1 MSQIF
6 LCLFTVRRNARH
18 LRPSPTPA
26 RHLRPYIA
34 RPVASQPGGGGGL
47 NLVGWNTR
55 RTPPWTLSAWRHQFE
70 KRPHSWT
77 FTSTPPWTLPV
88 WRHQFEK
95 RPHSWTFTST
105 PPWTLPVWRHQFEKR
120 PHSWTFTSTPP
131 WTLPVWRH
139 QFEKRPHSWTFTST
153 PPLDIA
159 RVTSST
165 YSKGGTKLLKGGTK
179 LLKGGTKLLKGG
191 TKLLKGGTKLLKG
204 GTKLLKGGTKLL
216 KGGTK
221 SLGWATGGGGVVRPP
236 RPPPLA
242 TGLIADYAR
251 AGTGDTWLS
260 LHGVDSRRKSTTPIV
275 GRYLSRNDQGQAS
288 WLLKTRL
295 FTKWTIHP

>member
-1 MSQIF
+1 M
-6 LCLFTVRRNARH
+6 
-18 LRPSPTPA
+18 
-26 RHLRPYIA
+26 
-34 RPVASQPGGGGGL
+34 GGGL
-47 NLVGWNTR
+47 NLDGWNTR
-55 RTPPWTLSAWRHQFE
+55 RTPPPWTLSAWRHQFE

-77 FTSTPPWTLPV
+77 FTSTPPPPWTLSA

-95 RPHSWTFTST
+95 T
-105 PPWTLPVWRHQFEKR
+105 PPLLDIHKHP
-120 PHSWTFTSTPP
+120 
-131 WTLPVWRH
+131 
-139 QFEKRPHSWTFTST
+139 

-221 SLGWATGGGGVVRPP
+221 SLGWATGGGRTTPP
-236 RPPPLA
+236 TPPPPPPPGYGPA
-242 TGLIADYAR
+242 TYIHRYVNTLLSVSVILLHFPCTSEAANTHAHFLCVLVPSFHTHPSQCPPTKRPHPHRFSQQSEPFGVSARGLSQPKFGQQRRLTSLWLPWAIFGLLRCSPKDPWTLDIGKVNSPQSTNLHVYLQLQMCWDR
-251 AGTGDTWLS
+251 GKGTT
-260 LHGVDSRRKSTTPIV
+260 V
-275 GRYLSRNDQGQAS
+275 RY
-288 WLLKTRL
+288 
-295 FTKWTIHP
+295 